1 MGTEGGEEVAILP
14 IRRRVEGG
22 QEKDGGGRDG
32 GGGEECD
39 PRERETAG
47 MAVRKIV
54 KKDLAAAESAHRP
67 HNIVEKA
74 KN

>member
-1 MGTEGGEEVAILP
+1 MEVDETGEGE
-14 IRRRVEGG
+14 RN
-22 QEKDGGGRDG
+22 K
-32 GGGEECD
+32 ECD